1 MKITTIGLDL
11 AKHVFQVHAVDEAGK
26 PVIRRQLR
34 RSEVLPFFE
43 KLPPCLIG
51 MEACGSAHHWGRKL
65 SEFGHD
71 VRLIPA
77 RYVKPYIKRGK
88 SDAIDAAAICE
99 AVTRPSMRFVPIKSA
114 EQQSS
119 LMLHRT
125 RDLLVRQQ
133 TAQINALRAHL
144 AEFGLIAAKGISKL
158 PDLVALVEDQ
168 SNPSL
173 PDLARRCARTI
184 LVQIE
189 NLRRNLAEIDQE
201 IQAGHKANEAS
212 RRLAEIPGIG
222 PITASAIVAT
232 IADPSVF
239 RSGRDF
245 AAWVGL
251 VPRLSGT
258 GGKVHLGHISKQGDQ
273 YLRRLLYLGAVS
285 LIYAARNKITPLAGW
300 INRLLA
306 AKPARVVAIAVAN
319 KLARI
324 AWTLIHSNEKFIAAK
339 ACAPAAG
346 TPA

>member
-43 KLPPCLIG
+43 TLPSCLIG

-65 SEFGHD
+65 SEFGHE

-77 RYVKPYIKRGK
+77 RYVKPYIKRSK

-99 AVTRPSMRFVPIKSA
+99 AVGRPSMRFVAIKSA
-114 EQQSS
+114 EQQSI

-125 RDLLVRQQ
+125 RDMLVRQQ
-133 TAQINALRAHL
+133 TALVNALRSHL

-158 PDLVALVEDQ
+158 ADLVALVQDQ

-173 PDLARRCARTI
+173 PDLARRCAATI
-184 LVQIE
+184 IAQIE
-189 NLRRNLAEIDQE
+189 DLRRNLAEIDQE

-212 RRLAEIPGIG
+212 QRLAKVPGIG

-232 IADPSVF
+232 LADPSMF
-239 RSGRDF
+239 KSGRDF
-245 AAWVGL
+245 AAWIGL

-258 GGKVHLGHISKQGDQ
+258 GGKVHLGHISKQGDR

-285 LIYAARNKITPLAGW
+285 LIYAARNKTTPLASW

-306 AKPARVVAIAVAN
+306 TKPAQVVAIAVAN

-324 AWTLIHSNEKFIAAK
+324 AWTLIHSGQNFIAAK
-339 ACAPAAG
+339 ACAPSASIVA
-346 TPA
+346 